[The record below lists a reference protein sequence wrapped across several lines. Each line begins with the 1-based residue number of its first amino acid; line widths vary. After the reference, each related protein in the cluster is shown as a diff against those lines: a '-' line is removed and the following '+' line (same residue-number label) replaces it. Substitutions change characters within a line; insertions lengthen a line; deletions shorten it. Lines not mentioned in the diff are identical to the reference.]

1 MPKRTG
7 KLLVRFYMGSFEVGI
22 GMKLYTK
29 PGACSLADHIALRW
43 IGKPFEVRVMD
54 AVGMKTP
61 EYLKL
66 NPAGAVPVLE
76 VDGWTLTQNVA
87 ILNFLADA
95 FPESG
100 LGGDGTPR
108 SRAEINRWLAFLN
121 ADVHPAFHPIFG
133 STRYLGEDVMIEKSK
148 DNARTKLRDLFE
160 RLDAQMAGKDWLT
173 GSRSIADPYL
183 FVALRWAKATR
194 VDLSGLRNLESFFVR
209 MRADAGVAVAMETE
223 GL

>member
-1 MPKRTG
+1 M
-7 KLLVRFYMGSFEVGI
+7 GI

-43 IGKPFEVRVMD
+43 IGKPFDVQVMD
-54 AVGMKTP
+54 AAGMKTS

-66 NPAGAVPVLE
+66 NPTGAVPVLE
-76 VDGWTLTQNVA
+76 VDGWALTQNAA
-87 ILNFLADA
+87 ILNFLADT

-133 STRYLGEDVMIEKSK
+133 STRYLGEDAMIEKSK
-148 DNARTKLRDLFE
+148 DNARTKLRDMFE
-160 RLDAQMAGKDWLT
+160 RLDAQLAGKDWLT
-173 GSRSIADPYL
+173 GARSVADPYL
-183 FVALRWAKATR
+183 FVTLRWARATR
-194 VDLSGLRNLESFFVR
+194 VDLSGLQNLESFFIR
-209 MRADAGVAVAMETE
+209 MRADAGVTAAMEVE